1 MKPKLIVV
9 IACFCMLSCK
19 QKSNIEE
26 LLAGKEYKYW
36 IQVSKHGIDTVLVY
50 LDRIS
55 YYDREYKSLGYFY
68 NNRFK
73 EFYMPEF
80 DDVFYYPYWKLI
92 NDTIIDVRGCLLHI
106 KTLTETDLILKV
118 PCNGKVYHYKAA
130 PLEIIPKEYQCVQP
144 IPKALQFID

>member
-1 MKPKLIVV
+1 MKSKLIVI

-19 QKSNIEE
+19 QKSDIEE

-36 IQVSKHGIDTVLVY
+36 IKVPQNWEDSAWNHV
-50 LDRIS
+50 S

-68 NNRFK
+68 NNYSK

-92 NDTIIDVRGCLLHI
+92 NDTILDEGGLLLRI
-106 KTLTETDLILKV
+106 KTLTETDLILEN
-118 PCNGKVYHYKAA
+118 PCNGKINHYKAT